1 MTDIRETLANV
12 WGYKSFRTGQEEIIN
27 HLLQKK
33 SLLSVMPTGAGKSLC
48 FQLPALI
55 FENQTIV
62 VSPLVSLMNDQV
74 TALKE
79 LGVKAEKV
87 HSDMSKEEKDNVW
100 KKFKQGIIKIFYI
113 SPESLMRPSIISLL
127 KSLNIDMFVVDE
139 AHCISKW
146 GSDFRKDYE
155 ELKELRKNFPN
166 AIISAFTATADEE
179 TRADINQK
187 LTNGKGR
194 IFLNGFNRPN
204 LSLAVQQKFNWKE
217 QLLEFLQGREK
228 QAGIVYCLSR
238 KDTEICAS
246 YLSSNGF
253 RALSYHAGME
263 KVDKA
268 NVQDRFLSEDN
279 IVICAT
285 IAFGMGIDKSNVR
298 FVAHTSLP
306 GSIENFYQE
315 IGRAGRDGIVSDT
328 LLIFGLQ
335 DLFQRR
341 KWIYDSEASE
351 AFKIKEIKRL
361 DSLMTYCDSATCRK
375 QTLLSYFRETCK
387 PCGMCDNC
395 INPPQMIEGTEYAQM
410 VMSAIYRTGQNF
422 GSNHIID
429 ILRGVNNLKIKQ
441 RGHDRIKTFGVGG
454 SANKEF
460 WTNFIRQLVS
470 SDNLRIN
477 IQKYGAIEITRS
489 GEKILK
495 GEEEYFYKRIHEIKP
510 NKEKKFKKDVV
521 NSEMIKSDRRLL
533 SALKSLRLKLAKE
546 QRVPAYIIFSDATL
560 YQMVLHKP
568 ENCEEFSRL
577 NGVGLQKLN
586 KYGEIFLKV
595 IKTSKTI
602 L

>member
-1 MTDIRETLANV
+1 MTEIKETLARV
-12 WGYKSFRTGQEEIIN
+12 WGYKSFRMGQEDIIN

-48 FQLPALI
+48 FQLPALL
-55 FENQTIV
+55 FNNQTVV
-62 VSPLVSLMNDQV
+62 VSPLVSLMDDQV
-74 TALKE
+74 NGLKD
-79 LGVKAEKV
+79 LGVKAERV
-87 HSDMSKEEKDNVW
+87 HSDMSEEEKNNVW
-100 KKFKQGIIKIFYI
+100 KKFKKGIIKIFYI
-113 SPESLMRPSIISLL
+113 SPESLMKPTIISIL
-127 KSLNIDMFVVDE
+127 KSLNIVMFVIDE

-155 ELKELRKNFPN
+155 GLKELSKHFPN

-194 IFLNGFNRPN
+194 IFLNGFDRPN
-204 LSLAVQQKFNWKE
+204 LSLTVQQKYNWKE
-217 QLLEFLQGREK
+217 QLLEFLKGREN

-238 KDTEICAS
+238 KDTEICAA

-253 RALSYHAGME
+253 RALFYHAGME
-263 KVDKA
+263 KIDKA
-268 NVQDRFLSEDN
+268 NVQDRFMSEDN

-298 FVAHTSLP
+298 FVVHTSLP
-306 GSIENFYQE
+306 GSMENFYQE
-315 IGRAGRDGIVSDT
+315 IGRAGRDGIDSDT

-351 AFKIKEIKRL
+351 TFKIKEIKRL

-375 QTLLSYFRETCK
+375 QTLLSYFRETCE

-395 INPPQMIEGTEYAQM
+395 TNPPQMIEGTEYAQM
-410 VMSAIYRTGQNF
+410 VMSAIYRTGQSF

-429 ILRGVNNLKIKQ
+429 ILKGVDNLKIKQ
-441 RGHDRIKTFGVGG
+441 RGHDKIKTFGVGE
-454 SANKEF
+454 SSTKKF
-460 WTNFIRQLVS
+460 WANFIRQLVS
-470 SDNLRIN
+470 SNNLRIN
-477 IQKYGAIEITRS
+477 IQKYGAIEITPS
-489 GEKILK
+489 GEKILM
-495 GEEEYFYKRIHEIKP
+495 GEEDFFYKRIDEIKP
-510 NKEKKFKKDVV
+510 QKEKKFKKDIV
-521 NSEMIKSDRRLL
+521 NSEMIESDRNLL
-533 SALKSLRLKLAKE
+533 NNLKSTRLKLAKE
-546 QRVPAYIIFSDATL
+546 RGVPAYIVFPDSTL

-568 ENCEEFSRL
+568 KTFNEFSNL

-586 KYGEIFLKV
+586 RYAEIFLKV
-595 IKTSKTI
+595 INTLKQ
-602 L
+602 

>member
-1 MTDIRETLANV
+1 MTDIKRTLAQV
-12 WGYKSFRTGQEEIIN
+12 WGYTSFRTGQEDIIN

-48 FQLPALI
+48 FQLPALL

-62 VSPLVSLMNDQV
+62 ISPLVSLMDDQV
-74 TALKE
+74 NALKGI
-79 LGVKAEKV
+79 GVKAERV
-87 HSDMSKEEKDNVW
+87 HSDMSDEEKNNIW
-100 KKFKQGIIKIFYI
+100 KKFKKGIIKIFYI
-113 SPESLMRPSIISLL
+113 SPESLMRPSTISLL
-127 KSLNIDMFVVDE
+127 QSLNIDMFVVDE

-155 ELKELRKNFPN
+155 ELKELRKYFPYS
-166 AIISAFTATADEE
+166 IISAFTATADEE

-187 LTNGKGR
+187 LTNGKGK

-204 LSLAVQQKFNWKE
+204 LSLAVQQKYNWKE
-217 QLLEFLQGREK
+217 QLLEFLQGREH
-228 QAGIVYCLSR
+228 QAGIIYCLSR

-253 RALSYHAGME
+253 RAFFYHAGME
-263 KVDKA
+263 KVDKV
-268 NVQDRFLSEDN
+268 NVQDRFMSEDN

-306 GSIENFYQE
+306 GSMENFYQE
-315 IGRAGRDGIVSDT
+315 IGRAGRDGIDSDT

-351 AFKIKEIKRL
+351 TFKIKEIKRL

-375 QTLLSYFRETCK
+375 QTLLSYFRETCE
-387 PCGMCDNC
+387 PCGRCDNC
-395 INPPQMIEGTEYAQM
+395 TNPPRMIEGTEYAQM
-410 VMSAIYRTGQNF
+410 AMSAIYRTGQSY

-429 ILRGVNNLKIKQ
+429 ILRGVGNSKIKQ
-441 RGHDRIKTFGVGG
+441 RGHDRIKTFGVGR
-454 SANKEF
+454 SASKEF
-460 WTNFIRQLVS
+460 WANFIRQLVS

-477 IQKYGAIEITRS
+477 IQKYGAIEITPN

-495 GEEEYFYKRIHEIKP
+495 GEEDYFYKRIDETKP
-510 NKEKKFKKDVV
+510 HKEKKFKKDIL
-521 NSEMIKSDRRLL
+521 NNEMIESDRNLL
-533 SALKSLRLKLAKE
+533 TDLKSMRLELAKE
-546 QRVPAYIIFSDATL
+546 LRVPAYIIFSDATL
-560 YQMVLHKP
+560 HQMVLHKP
-568 ENCEEFSRL
+568 KTHDEFSRL

-586 KYGEIFLKV
+586 KYAEIFLKV
-595 IKTSKTI
+595 INTQN
-602 L
+602 

>member
-1 MTDIRETLANV
+1 MTDIKGTLAKV
-12 WGYKSFRTGQEEIIN
+12 WGYTSFRTGQEDIIN

-48 FQLPALI
+48 FQLPALL
-55 FENQTIV
+55 FDNQTIV
-62 VSPLVSLMNDQV
+62 VSPLVSLMDDQV
-74 TALKE
+74 NALKGI
-79 LGVKAEKV
+79 GVKAERV
-87 HSDMSKEEKDNVW
+87 HSDMSDEEKNNIW
-100 KKFKQGIIKIFYI
+100 EKFKQGIIKIFYI
-113 SPESLMRPSIISLL
+113 SPESLMRPSTIS
-127 KSLNIDMFVVDE
+127 SLQSLTIDMFVVDE

-155 ELKELRKNFPN
+155 ELKELRKYFPH

-187 LTNGKGR
+187 LTNGKGK

-204 LSLAVQQKFNWKE
+204 LSLAVQQKYNWKE
-217 QLLEFLQGREK
+217 QLLEFLQGREH
-228 QAGIVYCLSR
+228 QAGIIYCLSR

-253 RALSYHAGME
+253 RAFFYHAGME
-263 KVDKA
+263 KVDKV
-268 NVQDRFLSEDN
+268 NVQDRFMSEDN

-306 GSIENFYQE
+306 GSMENFYQE
-315 IGRAGRDGIVSDT
+315 IGRAGRDGIDSDT

-351 AFKIKEIKRL
+351 TFKIKEIKRL
-361 DSLMTYCDSATCRK
+361 DSLMSYCDSATCRK
-375 QTLLSYFRETCK
+375 QTLLSYFRETCE
-387 PCGMCDNC
+387 PCGKCDNC
-395 INPPQMIEGTEYAQM
+395 TNPPQMIEGTEYAQM
-410 VMSAIYRTGQNF
+410 AMSAIYRTGQNF

-429 ILRGVNNLKIKQ
+429 ILRGVGNSKIRQ
-441 RGHDRIKTFGVGG
+441 RGHDRIKTFGVGR

-460 WTNFIRQLVS
+460 WANFIRQLVS

-477 IQKYGAIEITRS
+477 IQKYGAIEITPS

-495 GEEEYFYKRIHEIKP
+495 GEEDYFYKRINETKP
-510 NKEKKFKKDVV
+510 HKEKKFKKDIL
-521 NSEMIKSDRRLL
+521 NNEMIESDRNLL
-533 SALKSLRLKLAKE
+533 TNLKSMRLKLAKE
-546 QRVPAYIIFSDATL
+546 LRVPAYIVFSDATL
-560 YQMVLHKP
+560 HQMVLHKP
-568 ENCEEFSRL
+568 KTHDEFSRL

-586 KYGEIFLKV
+586 EYAEFFLKV
-595 IKTSKTI
+595 INTQN
-602 L
+602 

>member
-1 MTDIRETLANV
+1 MTGIKGTLAQV
-12 WGYKSFRTGQEEIIN
+12 WGYTSFRTGQEDIIN

-48 FQLPALI
+48 FQLPALL

-62 VSPLVSLMNDQV
+62 VSPLVSLMDDQV
-74 TALKE
+74 NALKGI
-79 LGVKAEKV
+79 GVKAERV
-87 HSDMSKEEKDNVW
+87 HSDMSDEEKNNIW
-100 KKFKQGIIKIFYI
+100 EKFKQGIIKIFYI
-113 SPESLMRPSIISLL
+113 SPESLMRPSTISLL
-127 KSLNIDMFVVDE
+127 QSLNIDMFVVDE

-155 ELKELRKNFPN
+155 ELKELRKYFPH

-187 LTNGKGR
+187 LTNGKGK

-204 LSLAVQQKFNWKE
+204 LSLAVQQKYNWKE
-217 QLLEFLQGREK
+217 QLLEFLQGREH
-228 QAGIVYCLSR
+228 QAGIIYCLSR

-253 RALSYHAGME
+253 RAFFYHAGME
-263 KVDKA
+263 KVDKV
-268 NVQDRFLSEDN
+268 NVQDRFMSEDN

-306 GSIENFYQE
+306 GSMENFYQE
-315 IGRAGRDGIVSDT
+315 IGRAGRDGIDSDT

-351 AFKIKEIKRL
+351 TFKIKEIKRL

-375 QTLLSYFRETCK
+375 QTLLSYFREKCE
-387 PCGMCDNC
+387 PCGRCDNC
-395 INPPQMIEGTEYAQM
+395 TNPPQMIEGTEYAQM
-410 VMSAIYRTGQNF
+410 AMSAIYRTGQSF

-429 ILRGVNNLKIKQ
+429 ILRGLGNPKIKQ
-441 RGHDRIKTFGVGG
+441 RGHDRIKTFGVGR
-454 SANKEF
+454 SASKEF
-460 WTNFIRQLVS
+460 WANFIRQLVS

-477 IQKYGAIEITRS
+477 IQKYGAIEITLS

-495 GEEEYFYKRIHEIKP
+495 GEEDYFYKRIDETKLH
-510 NKEKKFKKDVV
+510 KEKKFKKDIL
-521 NSEMIKSDRRLL
+521 NNEMIESDKNLL
-533 SALKSLRLKLAKE
+533 IDLKLMRLKLAKE
-546 QRVPAYIIFSDATL
+546 LRVPAYIIFSDATL
-560 YQMVLHKP
+560 HQMVLHKP
-568 ENCEEFSRL
+568 KSHDEFSRL

-586 KYGEIFLKV
+586 KYAEIFLKV
-595 IKTSKTI
+595 INTQN
-602 L
+602 